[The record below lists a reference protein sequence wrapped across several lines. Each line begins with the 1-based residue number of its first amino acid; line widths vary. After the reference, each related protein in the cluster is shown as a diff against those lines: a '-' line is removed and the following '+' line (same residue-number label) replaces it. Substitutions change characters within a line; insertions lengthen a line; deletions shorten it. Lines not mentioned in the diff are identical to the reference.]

1 MLNRIFL
8 EPDGLVVGYN
18 QLVTSGGGV
27 SVANTF
33 VVQGN
38 TYLNN
43 LNVTGTVS
51 GNFIGSSATTAN
63 ISTTNITTGNL
74 IVNYTATVHEILEVS
89 NTQIATGGTVN
100 LWLANSAIFYFS
112 SAATSNYTFNFTYD
126 QFTLL
131 NNFLQTGQT
140 LTTAIMVTQS
150 GTAYYPTTIQIDG
163 TTVTPKW
170 QGGTAPSSGDA
181 NSIDIYTFTILKTAP
196 LTYLVLGSATK
207 YA

>member
-1 MLNRIFL
+1 MSLNKIFL
-8 EPDGLVVGYN
+8 EQDGLVVGTN

-27 SVANTF
+27 SVGNSF

-43 LNVTGTVS
+43 LTVL
-51 GNFIGSSATTAN
+51 GSLNSPLTPSSN
-63 ISTTNITTGNL
+63 LVSTNITTGNL
-74 IVNYTATVHEILEVS
+74 SINYVTTIHEVLEFF
-89 NTQIATGGTVN
+89 NTQLYTGGTVN
-100 LWLANSAIFYFS
+100 LYLANSAIFYFS
-112 SAATSNYTFNFTYD
+112 SASTSNYTLNFTYD
-126 QFTLL
+126 TSTSL
-131 NNFLQTGQT
+131 NTFMPVGQS
-140 LTTAIMVTQS
+140 LTAAVIITQG

-163 TTVTPKW
+163 TTVTSKW

>member
-1 MLNRIFL
+1 MSLNKIFL
-8 EPDGLVVGYN
+8 EQDGLVVGAN

-27 SVANTF
+27 SVGNSF

-43 LNVTGTVS
+43 LTVL
-51 GNFIGSSATTAN
+51 GSLNSPLTPSSN
-63 ISTTNITTGNL
+63 LVSTNITTGNL
-74 IVNYTATVHEILEVS
+74 SINYVTTIHEVLEVV
-89 NTQIATGGTVN
+89 NTQLYTGGTVN
-100 LWLANSAIFYFS
+100 LYLANSAIFYFS
-112 SAATSNYTFNFTYD
+112 SASTSNYTLNFTYD
-126 QFTLL
+126 TSTSL
-131 NNFLQTGQT
+131 NTFMPVGQS
-140 LTTAIMVTQS
+140 LTAVVIITQG

-181 NSIDIYTFTILKTAP
+181 NSIDIYTFAILKAAP